1 VVYRCW
7 YRDGSARLVHDSNH
21 KQAGLQA
28 QELAGLANGDMPK
41 EGHEDRQ
48 AYLDACKVVKT
59 ECLTDGSVRNW
70 K

>member
-1 VVYRCW
+1 
-7 YRDGSARLVHDSNH
+7 LVHDSNH